1 MRDRPVRG
9 TASGGAGLD
18 VTGAV
23 GAPGRIVQTVMTRR
37 PSRPALRTPIGTAIV
52 VATLVL
58 SWMPGT
64 ASATRYAGEFLRIGV
79 GARAL
84 GMGSAFVGLAD
95 DGTAA
100 FWNPAGLATL
110 PSRQISAMHAEQ
122 FGSIVQYDYLS
133 YAMPLGAPGAARQGL
148 AVSLLRLGVNDIPD
162 TRGLEILD
170 QNGNGVF
177 DYPEDRLLVDESRF
191 VFDSDND
198 VALLLGYARE
208 WRPGMSVGGTFKV
221 IRQWLGDSLRSNGFG
236 IDLAAL
242 WVGKDGWSAGAVLR
256 DASTTRILWNTGT
269 GEFVAPSLRVGA
281 AKSTVFRN
289 RRHVVTAAMDV
300 QVGFSDERLASQAHL
315 GGMTFEFHPGLEYW
329 LERKL
334 ALRAG
339 MDARNFSAG
348 AGIRIRKFGLDYA
361 YLDHADLEAS
371 HRVSGSY
378 SF

>member
-1 MRDRPVRG
+1 MNRTPHHACPGVRPPRAG
-9 TASGGAGLD
+9 TA
-18 VTGAV
+18 TGRLLLTLALAAATAL
-23 GAPGRIVQTVMTRR
+23 AP
-37 PSRPALRTPIGTAIV
+37 PPAQ
-52 VATLVL
+52 
-58 SWMPGT
+58 
-64 ASATRYAGEFLRIGV
+64 ATRYAGEFLRIGV

-110 PSRQISAMHAEQ
+110 QTRQISAMHAEQ
-122 FGSIVQYDYLS
+122 FGSIVQYDFLS
-133 YAMPLGAPGAARQGL
+133 FAMPLADPGRPGQGL
-148 AVSLLRLGVNDIPD
+148 GVSLLRLGVNDIPD
-162 TRGLEILD
+162 TRGLQILD
-170 QNGNGVF
+170 QNGNGLF

-198 VALLLGYARE
+198 VALLLSYARE
-208 WRPGMSVGGTFKV
+208 VRPGLSVGGSFKV
-221 IRQWLGDSLRSNGFG
+221 VRQWLGDSLRSNGFG
-236 IDLAAL
+236 LDVAAL
-242 WVGKDGWSAGAVLR
+242 WVGPRGWSAGATLR

-269 GEFVAPSLRVGA
+269 SEFVAPSLRIGG
-281 AKSTVFRN
+281 AKSRAFRG
-289 RRHVVTAAMDV
+289 RRHVVTAALDV

-315 GGMTFEFHPGLEYW
+315 GAVTFEFHPGLEYW

-334 ALRAG
+334 ALRVG
-339 MDARNFSAG
+339 LDARNFSAG

-361 YLDHADLEAS
+361 YLDHADLDSS